1 MTVSALDGISG
12 CLLLSS
18 FFSFPYWPSLCSLHI
33 LEKVQ
38 IRSQLKKRRWRVKP
52 HLRITSASLL
62 MVPPSVK
69 GLSQPSNSLPMGLQ
83 HNVDLYSTPGP
94 EGANLRVKED
104 SSLGKRTSVSS
115 SLLYEASPSLL
126 KVTRIVAEPTRPTT
140 RKAPTS
146 PLKQLH
152 QQEQCACPVTANL
165 ERPLHPHCKK
175 YLSPFRCLPHPI

>member
-1 MTVSALDGISG
+1 MEG
-12 CLLLSS
+12 
-18 FFSFPYWPSLCSLHI
+18 W
-33 LEKVQ
+33 
-38 IRSQLKKRRWRVKP
+38 VKP

-165 ERPLHPHCKK
+165 ERPLHPHCEK
-175 YLSPFRCLPHPI
+175 YLSPFRCLPHPIWIGLQMGDMNWAPFYKRTLHCKISTMPVFMILQLTHGYQY